1 MSPSSEQLLKNE
13 YFLRLNRVIDY
24 IQNHYTEDLNLTTL
38 ASIACFSKF
47 HFHRLFHAMMGE
59 TLNDF
64 IGRFR
69 LEKAVHK
76 LNTDLN
82 KSITDIAME
91 SGFSSSQQF
100 SKTFK
105 AAFGITPS
113 HFRKNFNWKDWKHT
127 MQSAGNRE
135 LQEYETTAEFLH
147 SRYFIQQNLS
157 LKNIINPEKELQI
170 NIVEMQPFRVAYVRK
185 IGPYSNETLLPSYEK
200 LFQWADPKGLREAGM
215 MILGA
220 MRSKPFTT
228 PEDKMIF
235 DACITLPES
244 IKKDKSVNIQT
255 LPGGKYAIY
264 HCEIEYN
271 TSARAWMNF
280 ILNWLIHS
288 EYLPDERPLYQIHYN
303 NAHEHPLM
311 HEIHDLCMPIKPLY
325 G

>member
-1 MSPSSEQLLKNE
+1 MDPSSDQLLKNE

-24 IQNHYTEDLNLTTL
+24 IQNHYIEDLNLATL

-47 HFHRLFHAMMGE
+47 HFHRLFHAIVGE

-64 IGRFR
+64 IGRIR
-69 LEKAVHK
+69 LEKSVHK

-82 KSITDIAME
+82 KSITDIAMQ

-100 SKTFK
+100 SKAFK

-113 HFRKNFNWKDWKHT
+113 HFRKDFNWKDWQNT
-127 MQSAGNRE
+127 MRSAGNKE
-135 LQEYETTAEFLH
+135 LQEFETTTDFLH

-157 LKNIINPEKELQI
+157 LKNIINPEKELQV

-200 LFQWADPKGLREAGM
+200 LFQWANPKGLIEAGM

-244 IKKDKSVNIQT
+244 IKRDKSVNIQT

-264 HCEIEYN
+264 RCEIEYN

-288 EYLPDERPLYQIHYN
+288 EYLPDERPLYQFHYN